1 VTLKQTLARAREILA
16 SGKIEDLE
24 LESEILL
31 RHVLGINRIELYQ
44 RPDLE
49 LSPAAEEKFWS
60 VIRRRLNNEP
70 TAYITGHKEFYGLD
84 FDVNPSVLI
93 PRPETELLAER
104 AIDTINNRY
113 FSISADIGTGCGAV
127 AISLAVN
134 LPQVKIYATDI
145 SPDALKVALQN
156 CRKHGVEDRI
166 TLISGDL
173 LEPLPEPVDLIVANL
188 PYVRKSD
195 LPGINTGNFEPLIA
209 LDGGQDGLE
218 QIRRL
223 ITQLRESKKLH
234 PAGVLLMEIGQ
245 GQSNTIIALL
255 RQNFPLADIEVFQD
269 LGGIERVV
277 SLSLPTR

>member
-188 PYVRKSD
+188 PYVRKSG

>member
-31 RHVLGINRIELYQ
+31 RHVLGINRVELYQ

-255 RQNFPLADIEVFQD
+255 HQNFPLADIEVFQD

>member
-255 RQNFPLADIEVFQD
+255 HQNFPLADIEVFQD

>member
-1 VTLKQTLARAREILA
+1 VTLKQALARARKLLSA
-16 SGKIEDLE
+16 GKIEESE
-24 LESEILL
+24 LESEVLL
-31 RHVLGINRIELYQ
+31 KYTLGISRVELYQ
-44 RPDLE
+44 RLDLE
-49 LSPAAEEKFWS
+49 LSSIEEEKFWS
-60 VIRRRLNNEP
+60 LIKRRLNNEP
-70 TAYITGHKEFYGLD
+70 TAYITGHREFYGLD
-84 FDVNPSVLI
+84 FHINPSVLI
-93 PRPETELLAER
+93 PRPETELLVER

-145 SPDALKVALQN
+145 SPDALNIALQN

-195 LPGINTGNFEPLIA
+195 LSGINTSNFEPKLA
-209 LDGGQDGLE
+209 LDGGEDGLE
-218 QIRRL
+218 QIRRF
-223 ITQLRESKKLH
+223 IAQLKESKKLC
-234 PAGVLLMEIGQ
+234 PGGILLTEIGQ
-245 GQSNTIIALL
+245 GQSNTVASLL
-255 RQNFPLADIEVFQD
+255 HQRFPLADIEVFQD